1 MVMNKKKGEKNLFLE
16 LIRQLELK
24 RKPKN
29 KLKEKVEKRKS
40 KKKVNELS
48 DTVED
53 IKINFK
59 DQKRKKILYSMILEE
74 SKSLDYTKLEYGKV
88 AEPLAIS
95 WGYENYQKEGS
106 NNNFSSE
113 ETISTEDINKIIQED
128 AIKDLCHI
136 STTNVSVDARERF
149 KYFKLFNKAL
159 VENKYE
165 LAFN

>member
-16 LIRQLELK
+16 LIKQLELK

-29 KLKEKVEKRKS
+29 KLKEKVEKRKN

-53 IKINFK
+53 VKINFK
-59 DQKRKKILYSMILEE
+59 DSKKEKILYSMILEKV
-74 SKSLDYTKLEYGKV
+74 KSLDYTKLEYGKI
-88 AEPLAIS
+88 AEPLAIN

-113 ETISTEDINKIIQED
+113 ETISTEDINRIIEED
-128 AIKDLCHI
+128 VINEKCHI
-136 STTNVSVDARERF
+136 STTNISVDARERF
-149 KYFKLFNKAL
+149 KYFKLFNKTL

-165 LAFN
+165 MAFN